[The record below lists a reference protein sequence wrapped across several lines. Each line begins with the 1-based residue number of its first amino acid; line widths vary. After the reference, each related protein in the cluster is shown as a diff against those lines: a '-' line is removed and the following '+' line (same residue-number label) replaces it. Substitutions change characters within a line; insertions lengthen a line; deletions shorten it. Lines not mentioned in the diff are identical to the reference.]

1 LSIFDCQLTE
11 TNCRFS
17 IANWRFETI
26 GNRKSK
32 IENQLTEIATILHE
46 KGLDG
51 NAKLWRQRLEA
62 VTAGDVESA
71 LSEPAGSY
79 SFVRL
84 LALISPAAENYIEQ
98 MAQLAH
104 QLTVRRFGRTI
115 RLYAPLYLSNY
126 CSNSCRYC
134 GFNRENESERTR
146 LTIDEAVEEANII
159 AGEGFRDILLVS
171 SEDRK
176 FISIDYLT
184 ELAKRL
190 RGMFGSISVEIY
202 QMTTAE
208 YARLFEAGIEGVTLY
223 QETYDRRVYG
233 SFHPSGYKAD
243 YDRRLSAPDNIASAG
258 MREVGLGALLGL
270 GDWRMETLAL
280 AEHAHYLVKRY
291 WQSHI
296 SFSFPRLR
304 PFSSVAGRISSVDI
318 RNTRYEIRDKNL
330 VQMITAL
337 RLCFA
342 DAGLVLSTREHAGLR
357 DNLLKLGITKVSAGS
372 KTRPGGYSGHT
383 NAIEQ
388 FEVDDNRSPVEVA
401 AVISNQGFEPVWKDW
416 DRAFLDE

>member
-1 LSIFDCQLTE
+1 
-11 TNCRFS
+11 
-17 IANWRFETI
+17 
-26 GNRKSK
+26 
-32 IENQLTEIATILHE
+32 LTEIATILHE

>member
-1 LSIFDCQLTE
+1 M
-11 TNCRFS
+11 
-17 IANWRFETI
+17 AI
-26 GNRKSK
+26 GSRRSK
-32 IENQLTEIATILHE
+32 IENQLTEIATRLKK

-51 NAKLWRQRLEA
+51 DTELWRQRLDA
-62 VTAGDVESA
+62 ITASDVENA

-79 SFVRL
+79 SIGRL
-84 LALISPAAENYIEQ
+84 LTLISPGAENYIEQ

-104 QLTVRRFGRTI
+104 QLTVQRFGRTI

-134 GFNRENESERTR
+134 GFNKENKSQRTR

-176 FISIDYLT
+176 FVSVDYLA

-202 QMTTAE
+202 QMTSAE
-208 YARLFEAGIEGVTLY
+208 YAMLFAAGIEGVTLY
-223 QETYDRRVYG
+223 QETYDRRTYE
-233 SFHPSGYKAD
+233 SFHPSGYKSD
-243 YDRRLSAPDNIASAG
+243 YDRRLSTPDNIASAR

-270 GDWRMETLAL
+270 ADWRIETLAL
-280 AEHAHYLVKRY
+280 AEHAHYLINKY
-291 WQSHI
+291 WQSHV

-304 PFSSVAGRISSVDI
+304 PADQVEGSLFSHSFG
-318 RNTRYEIRDKNL
+318 DKNL

-342 DAGLVLSTREHAGLR
+342 DAGLVLSTREQAGLR

-372 KTRPGGYSGHT
+372 KTSPGGYSGHSD
-383 NAIEQ
+383 AIEQ

-416 DRAFLDE
+416 DRAFLGNQDD

>member
-1 LSIFDCQLTE
+1 M
-11 TNCRFS
+11 
-17 IANWRFETI
+17 
-26 GNRKSK
+26 
-32 IENQLTEIATILHE
+32 TEIATILHE